1 MLALDPNDPNQ
12 ACLMAGG
19 DCINKIAQDA
29 VLELE
34 AAVKSFRSA
43 IPSLVDEMAT
53 KHNLH
58 PHFVWWALFRPKQW
72 PSMSSK
78 DKDMLWLAQQ
88 VFEASGAWRPSSL
101 SPFSGN
107 PGWTVPADLK
117 TVDAMFRDMVK
128 TIRTYIGTPLLRR
141 WAKIS
146 VDAIRK
152 IQRKCD
158 EVFGVPCSESE
169 ASDLLYGDLS
179 RMVIYKRV
187 PGKFPNL
194 ISSLLDF

>member
-19 DCINKIAQDA
+19 DCINKIAPDA

-141 WAKIS
+141 WATLS

-152 IQRKCD
+152 IQSNAEED
-158 EVFGVPCSESE
+158 FG
-169 ASDLLYGDLS
+169 
-179 RMVIYKRV
+179 
-187 PGKFPNL
+187 FP
-194 ISSLLDF
+194 